1 MHKSNCLSFLVCSLV
16 FGLAGQC
23 HKIVCLFSSAAAG
36 HQAAAPAVAGCC
48 HCYSAYC
55 SPLRSRSTGMRKRTG
70 DDPVHG
76 VQLQRHTV
84 ASPLLRRFAPP
95 KSILRGTMP
104 AVVRGSTSWVT
115 PTPKTC
121 LVNSGRRWRMH
132 LTCPG
137 SSVTVASR

>member
-1 MHKSNCLSFLVCSLV
+1 
-16 FGLAGQC
+16 
-23 HKIVCLFSSAAAG
+23 
-36 HQAAAPAVAGCC
+36 
-48 HCYSAYC
+48 
-55 SPLRSRSTGMRKRTG
+55 MRKRTG

-76 VQLQRHTV
+76 VQLQRHIL

-95 KSILRGTMP
+95 QSTMRGTVP
-104 AVVRGSTSWVT
+104 AVVRGSTFWVA

-121 LVNSGRRWRMH
+121 LVNSGRRMH